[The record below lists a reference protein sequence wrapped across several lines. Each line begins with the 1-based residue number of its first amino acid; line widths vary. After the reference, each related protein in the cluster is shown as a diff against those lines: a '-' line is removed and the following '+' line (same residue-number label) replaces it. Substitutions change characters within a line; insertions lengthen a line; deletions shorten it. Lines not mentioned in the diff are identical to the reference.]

1 MVMVMRQKNVLI
13 TGANSGIGKAAA
25 INLAREGA
33 HVIMVCRDAKKGNL
47 AMEEVKLEAATEL
60 VDLLICD
67 LSSIE
72 AIKNLS
78 KSVHERYEKL
88 HVLINNAGVIVPERV
103 ITTDGFELQW
113 AVNYLAPLILTSLL
127 KDLLKNSG
135 EGRVVTVSSGAHKI
149 GRLNLDDLQLEKGY
163 SAFKAYG
170 QSKLAVTMLTML
182 QAKAYK
188 PLGITVNA
196 LHPGAVATNISV
208 DRNTGAR
215 TKLMKLFS
223 VFFLSPD
230 DGAATAI
237 YLAKNQS
244 VKEMTGTYFYKK
256 KPSRTSKYVKDTE
269 LQQKLLAKTLSQLVP
284 FGIGEL

>member
-1 MVMVMRQKNVLI
+1 MAMRQKNVLI

-33 HVIMVCRDAKKGNL
+33 HVIMVTRDQAKGSA
-47 AMEEVKLEAATEL
+47 AMEEIKLEAGTEL
-60 VDLLICD
+60 VDLIICD

-72 AIKNLS
+72 SIKSLS
-78 KSVHERYEKL
+78 KTVHERYDQL
-88 HVLINNAGVIVPERV
+88 HVLINNAGVIIPERQV
-103 ITTDGFELQW
+103 TVDGFELQW
-113 AVNYLAPLILTSLL
+113 SVNYLAPFILTSLL
-127 KDLLKNSG
+127 KDLLAASK

-149 GRLNLDDLQLEKGY
+149 GKLNLEDLQLVEGY

-182 QAKAYK
+182 QAKAYES
-188 PLGITVNA
+188 LGITVNA

-208 DRNTGAR
+208 DRTTGAR
-215 TKLMKLFS
+215 AKLMKMFAP
-223 VFFLSPD
+223 FFLSPE

-244 VKEMTGTYFYKK
+244 VKNTTGTYFYKN
-256 KPSRTSKYVKDTE
+256 KPSRTSKYVHDKE
-269 LQQKLLAKTLSQLVP
+269 LQQQLLAKTLSQLVP
-284 FGIGEL
+284 FGIKSL